1 MPPKKATAKS
11 NVKSPRTKKRPDLK
25 NLKFY
30 EHTTEQKAVKYMAAL
45 LHRKPKY
52 GWPTDEEL
60 ALVQSSLLPP
70 PTPRGIRPYA
80 TDALLSD
87 AAICV
92 DDAKLDRPR
101 SWNTSSRCAV
111 RAISRWFELTST
123 RSAYLVREGYS
134 ASYPPELDD
143 FDMPSAD
150 SLVPPPLSLEIEFE
164 SGGLYNSKCP
174 ATTIP
179 IPAPQPESRVKYCE
193 WAHHDDDIIHS
204 SCEFCL
210 NPLYADNILK
220 SGISDHLSQSGL
232 KADFVGGKSSW
243 YRCRWKDCDKSHY
256 EPFLFNDLVEHVLKS
271 HYKA

>member
-1 MPPKKATAKS
+1 MNVVAATCSQIQYFPLRFLFFPPSLFQVTPFSSINHTIIPTANMPPKKATAKS

-70 PTPRGIRPYA
+70 PTPRGLRPYA

-87 AAICV
+87 AAIWV

-101 SWNTSSRCAV
+101 SWNTSRRCVV
-111 RAISRWFELTST
+111 RAVSRWSELTST
-123 RSAYLVREGYS
+123 SSAYLVREGYS

-150 SLVPPPLSLEIEFE
+150 SLVPPPLSL
-164 SGGLYNSKCP
+164 
-174 ATTIP
+174 A
-179 IPAPQPESRVKYCE
+179 
-193 WAHHDDDIIHS
+193 
-204 SCEFCL
+204 
-210 NPLYADNILK
+210 
-220 SGISDHLSQSGL
+220 
-232 KADFVGGKSSW
+232 
-243 YRCRWKDCDKSHY
+243 
-256 EPFLFNDLVEHVLKS
+256 FLPN
-271 HYKA
+271 YPPPTRT

>member
-1 MPPKKATAKS
+1 MPPKKATTKS
-11 NVKSPRTKKRPDLK
+11 NVKSPKTKKRPDLK

-45 LHRKPKY
+45 LHRKPKH

-70 PTPRGIRPYA
+70 PTPRGLRPYA

-101 SWNTSSRCAV
+101 SWNTSG
-111 RAISRWFELTST
+111 
-123 RSAYLVREGYS
+123 SAYVVREGYS
-134 ASYPPELDD
+134 ASYPPALDD
-143 FDMPSAD
+143 FDMLPAD
-150 SLVPPPLSLEIEFE
+150 SLVPPPLSLEVGFE
-164 SGGLYNSKCP
+164 TAHLYNHLDISKCP

-179 IPAPQPESRVKYCE
+179 LPAPQPESRVQHCE
-193 WAHHDDDIIHS
+193 WAHPDDDFTHK
-204 SCEFCL
+204 SCKFCL
-210 NPLYADNILK
+210 NPLYADNILR

-256 EPFLFNDLVEHVLKS
+256 EPFLFDDLVEHVLHS
-271 HYKA
+271 HYKT

>member
-1 MPPKKATAKS
+1 MSWEGSYLEVMKSRIELIYPPC
-11 NVKSPRTKKRPDLK
+11 
-25 NLKFY
+25 
-30 EHTTEQKAVKYMAAL
+30 M
-45 LHRKPKY
+45 
-52 GWPTDEEL
+52 
-60 ALVQSSLLPP
+60 LLPP
-70 PTPRGIRPYA
+70 PTPMGIRPYA

-87 AAICV
+87 AAIWV
-92 DDAKLDRPR
+92 DVAKLDRPR
-101 SWNTSSRCAV
+101 SWNTSRRCVV

-123 RSAYLVREGYS
+123 NSAYLVREGYS

-150 SLVPPPLSLEIEFE
+150 TLVPPPLSLKVEFE
-164 SGGLYNSKCP
+164 SARLYNSKCP

-179 IPAPQPESRVKYCE
+179 IPAPQPESRVQYCE
-193 WAHHDDDIIHS
+193 WAHHDDDFTHN

-210 NPLYADNILK
+210 NTLLADNVLR

-256 EPFLFNDLVEHVLKS
+256 EPFLFEYLVEHVLHS
-271 HYKA
+271 HYKT

>member
-1 MPPKKATAKS
+1 MPPKKATTKS
-11 NVKSPRTKKRPDLK
+11 NVKSPRTKKRSDLQ

-70 PTPRGIRPYA
+70 PTPRGLRPYA

-101 SWNTSSRCAV
+101 SRNTSS
-111 RAISRWFELTST
+111 
-123 RSAYLVREGYS
+123 SASSLREEYS

-143 FDMPSAD
+143 FDMLPAD
-150 SLVPPPLSLEIEFE
+150 SLVPPPLSLEVEFE
-164 SGGLYNSKCP
+164 SARPYNSKCP

-179 IPAPQPESRVKYCE
+179 IPAPQPESRVQYCE
-193 WAHHDDDIIHS
+193 WAHHDDEFIHN

-210 NPLYADNILK
+210 NPLYADNILR
-220 SGISDHLSQSGL
+220 SGISDHLSRSGL

-256 EPFLFNDLVEHVLKS
+256 EPFLFDDLVEHVLHS